1 MPERTDAMQPKP
13 DHCEKVLSGC
23 NRLLGKK
30 AVITGVDS
38 GIGPAVAIA
47 YAREGADVL
56 VAYLS
61 EHEDA
66 AETGRLVA
74 EAGRKA
80 ATLLPL
86 NIIPTA

>member
-1 MPERTDAMQPKP
+1 
-13 DHCEKVLSGC
+13 
-23 NRLLGKK
+23 LGRR
-30 AVITGVDS
+30 
-38 GIGPAVAIA
+38 VAIA